1 MSSLEISK
9 LQIYF
14 KQLFQLKVGDGSHL
28 QTYYQ
33 EKIEKLSIFSDYVHQ
48 CQRSHELP
56 LP

>member
-48 CQRSHELP
+48 CQPSHELP